1 MSTIDALGASS
12 TPGAGPVSGFSA
24 MTSEDFTKIIF
35 TELSRQDPLE
45 PSDSSQ
51 LLEQISMIRSIQ
63 SDIDLSDRMKAI
75 TTQNEFAAAAGL
87 IGRRISGV
95 SEAGE
100 RVEDLVVSVS
110 RTKSGPVLSL
120 VSGDRVAMSNVD
132 QIVDLSAGEGS
143 GS

>member
-12 TPGAGPVSGFSA
+12 TPGSGPASGFSA
-24 MTSEDFTKIIF
+24 MTSEDFTRIIF

-45 PSDSSQ
+45 PSDSGQ

-63 SDIDLSDRMKAI
+63 ADIDLSDRMKAI

-110 RTKSGPVLSL
+110 RTRSGPVLSL